1 MSWFHSSSS
10 VKLAEKLTLAE
21 RNLEAVVEQL
31 QTVEEGHAEEIRSL
45 RSKNDALM
53 GQKLQLIRA
62 PMISAPALTLQ
73 SEEVVKRMEELFAVR
88 LQKEVDAAYARGKG
102 EASTMFEDATA
113 SELFAEAFAATEC
126 EIAAP
131 PARPSWLL
139 RLDRAGIAPVEAAV
153 QSQESEEFATLRDEY
168 EALELAAR
176 KQHAE
181 EVALLR
187 ATVTELEIELAR
199 YEHREPSH
207 TRTLVV
213 DEGGAETALSETEE
227 DAEAVVERLLAGNA
241 PALPVLKPVPT
252 RLSLPAPEPEP
263 EPAPEPE
270 PKPAPPPSPEP
281 ELASAPEPE
290 PAPPPE
296 ATPLL
301 AGARSLAAAAL
312 HAAAEMQAQV
322 RALEQTPEPE
332 PQPAPEPA
340 PEPAPAPVLPPASVT
355 APFQITVRRG
365 SRGLGLR
372 VNSSN
377 IITELTAGGQAAQ
390 EGQLAVGDLVV
401 AVDGV
406 PMYDVTKGIR
416 PLKEVLSDM
425 PVKDG
430 HRFSIRRAN
439 HLRSKPGEEVERV

>member
-1 MSWFHSSSS
+1 M
-10 VKLAEKLTLAE
+10 
-21 RNLEAVVEQL
+21 
-31 QTVEEGHAEEIRSL
+31 
-45 RSKNDALM
+45 
-53 GQKLQLIRA
+53 
-62 PMISAPALTLQ
+62 
-73 SEEVVKRMEELFAVR
+73 
-88 LQKEVDAAYARGKG
+88 
-102 EASTMFEDATA
+102 
-113 SELFAEAFAATEC
+113 
-126 EIAAP
+126 
-131 PARPSWLL
+131 
-139 RLDRAGIAPVEAAV
+139 
-153 QSQESEEFATLRDEY
+153 
-168 EALELAAR
+168 
-176 KQHAE
+176 
-181 EVALLR
+181 LR

-406 PMYDVTKGIR
+406 PMYDVAKGIR
-416 PLKEVLSDM
+416 PLTEVLSNM
-425 PVKDG
+425 PVKDDY
-430 HRFSIRRAN
+430 RFEHTAYKSPAQQARGGRGGACLNVSLQSRTPIIQCRKIRMRETSYYLRTGERTVNTEQRTTESIECSIELHTAHHAN
-439 HLRSKPGEEVERV
+439 TVSTPRMLAPPLKP